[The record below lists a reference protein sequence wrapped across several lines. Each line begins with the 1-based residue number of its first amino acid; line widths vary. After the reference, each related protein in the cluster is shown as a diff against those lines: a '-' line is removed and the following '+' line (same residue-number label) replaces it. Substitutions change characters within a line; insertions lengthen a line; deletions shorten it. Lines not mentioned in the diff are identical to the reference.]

1 MRRLNVSLIA
11 AMAVALPSL
20 AANAGGPWL
29 IFDQLIRR
37 SSLSC
42 ATQGA
47 NNLSVTRFILAAHAP
62 LARPEV
68 ASGLA
73 AAQVFLR
80 RYQFGLKIWDAYR
93 PVAVQEKLW
102 HASHNS
108 DYVAN
113 PEIGV
118 GSLHSW
124 GVAIDATLS
133 IRGIVRCACPVTLA
147 ILRPLQCGV
156 TSVLMP
162 MFARTCICC
171 RWQCEMQAFGDCAP
185 SGGISRLL
193 TGKNTCRIRAA
204 RTAEVSG
211 TEWQG
216 NYDPSAAVFAFV
228 MSSEVETSLTV
239 VSLKTEIP
247 SPSVGMTKW

>member
-20 AANAGGPWL
+20 AANAGGPL
-29 IFDQLIRR
+29 VDIRSVDPTIIVELR
-37 SSLSC
+37 Y
-42 ATQGA
+42 AGR
-47 NNLSVTRFILAAHAP
+47 NNLVGYPLYPRGTCA

-73 AAQVFLR
+73 AAQAFLR

-124 GVAIDATLS
+124 GVAIDATLVDTWN
-133 IRGIVRCACPVTLA
+133 RPVRMPSDFDDFTPASMWRYIGPHTDVRAHVNLLQMA
-147 ILRPLQCGV
+147 MRNAGFWGLR
-156 TSVLMP
+156 TEWWH
-162 MFARTCICC
+162 FTIAD
-171 RWQCEMQAFGDCAP
+171 WQKY
-185 SGGISRLL
+185 L
-193 TGKNTCRIRAA
+193 TNQAA
-204 RTAEVSG
+204 RTAQVSG
-211 TEWQG
+211 TQWQG
-216 NYDPSAAVFAFV
+216 K
-228 MSSEVETSLTV
+228 L
-239 VSLKTEIP
+239 
-247 SPSVGMTKW
+247 

>member
-20 AANAGGPWL
+20 AANAGGPL
-29 IFDQLIRR
+29 VDIRSVDPTIIVELR
-37 SSLSC
+37 Y
-42 ATQGA
+42 AGR
-47 NNLSVTRFILAAHAP
+47 NNLVGYPLYPRGMSA

-73 AAQVFLR
+73 TAQAFLR

-102 HASHNS
+102 HTSRNS

-124 GVAIDATLS
+124 GVAIDATLVDTWN
-133 IRGIVRCACPVTLA
+133 RPVRMPSDFDDFTPASMWRYIGPHTDVRAHVNLLQMA
-147 ILRPLQCGV
+147 MRNAGFWGLR
-156 TSVLMP
+156 TEWWH
-162 MFARTCICC
+162 FTIAD
-171 RWQCEMQAFGDCAP
+171 WQKYLPNQA
-185 SGGISRLL
+185 
-193 TGKNTCRIRAA
+193 T
-204 RTAEVSG
+204 RTAQVSG
-211 TEWQG
+211 TQWQG
-216 NYDPSAAVFAFV
+216 K
-228 MSSEVETSLTV
+228 L
-239 VSLKTEIP
+239 
-247 SPSVGMTKW
+247 

>member
-1 MRRLNVSLIA
+1 MRRLKVFLIA

-20 AANAGGPWL
+20 AANAGGPL
-29 IFDQLIRR
+29 VDIRSVDPTIIVELR
-37 SSLSC
+37 Y
-42 ATQGA
+42 AGR
-47 NNLSVTRFILAAHAP
+47 NNLVGYPLYARGTCA

-93 PVAVQEKLW
+93 PTAVQEKLW

-124 GVAIDATLS
+124 GVAIDATLVDTWN
-133 IRGIVRCACPVTLA
+133 RPVRMPSDFDDFTPASMWRYIGPHADVRAHVHLLQIA
-147 ILRPLQCGV
+147 MRNAGFWGLR
-156 TSVLMP
+156 TEWWH
-162 MFARTCICC
+162 FTIAD
-171 RWQCEMQAFGDCAP
+171 WQKYLPNQ
-185 SGGISRLL
+185 
-193 TGKNTCRIRAA
+193 AA
-204 RTAEVSG
+204 RTAQVSG
-211 TEWQG
+211 TQWQG
-216 NYDPSAAVFAFV
+216 K
-228 MSSEVETSLTV
+228 L
-239 VSLKTEIP
+239 
-247 SPSVGMTKW
+247 